1 MKVASALGAV
11 FALLAALPAE
21 AFAQPYPS
29 KPIRVVVAFAA
40 GGFADT
46 IARLVGHRLA
56 ERVGQPVV
64 VENRGGA
71 GGNIAARA
79 VAAAP
84 ADGYTLLVHTAA
96 IAINPSLYRSPGF
109 DLAADL
115 VPVANTGS
123 TPGVFVVH
131 ASNPAHSLQE
141 LLRSGR
147 RITFSSAGVG
157 TSSHL
162 AGEYFF
168 KVLAR
173 AEAEHVPFQ
182 GGAPALTAVLS
193 GTVEVLSTS
202 MPPVV
207 PHLRKGSL
215 KVLSVSSLARV
226 AALPDVPTVGEAGFA
241 DFEERSWV
249 GFFAPARTPG
259 AVVERLNAE
268 IRAVAG
274 LPEVLERFSALGMD
288 PHPMSSPEFAAYVR
302 REVAKWA
309 TVVRAT
315 GIGPVE

>member
-84 ADGYTLLVHTAA
+84 ADGH
-96 IAINPSLYRSPGF
+96 R
-109 DLAADL
+109 
-115 VPVANTGS
+115 
-123 TPGVFVVH
+123 
-131 ASNPAHSLQE
+131 
-141 LLRSGR
+141 
-147 RITFSSAGVG
+147 
-157 TSSHL
+157 
-162 AGEYFF
+162 
-168 KVLAR
+168 
-173 AEAEHVPFQ
+173 
-182 GGAPALTAVLS
+182 
-193 GTVEVLSTS
+193 
-202 MPPVV
+202 
-207 PHLRKGSL
+207 
-215 KVLSVSSLARV
+215 
-226 AALPDVPTVGEAGFA
+226 
-241 DFEERSWV
+241 
-249 GFFAPARTPG
+249 
-259 AVVERLNAE
+259 
-268 IRAVAG
+268 
-274 LPEVLERFSALGMD
+274 
-288 PHPMSSPEFAAYVR
+288 
-302 REVAKWA
+302 WA